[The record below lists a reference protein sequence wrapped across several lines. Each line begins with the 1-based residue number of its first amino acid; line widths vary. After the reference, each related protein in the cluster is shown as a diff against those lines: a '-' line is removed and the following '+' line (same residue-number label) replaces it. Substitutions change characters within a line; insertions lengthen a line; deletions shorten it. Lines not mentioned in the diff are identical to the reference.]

1 MKGFLIKW
9 FANIIALM
17 AVVCIIPGI
26 KVDTWQTLIIAA
38 LMLGMVNAF
47 LRPLI
52 IFFTLPLHIFSL
64 GFFTLIVNGL
74 LFYGVS
80 KAIQGFGVSDL
91 RSAFWGAL
99 FFSIIS
105 FVLSLLINPQGKI
118 EMHSYHSASRRSSKY
133 KDVIDVRGE
142 TEKKGA

>member
-9 FANIIALM
+9 LANIIALM

-26 KVDTWQTLIIAA
+26 KVDTWQTLTIAA
-38 LMLGMVNAF
+38 LMLGLVNAF

-52 IFFTLPLHIFSL
+52 ILFTLPLHILSL

-80 KAIQGFGVSDL
+80 KAIKGFGVSDL
-91 RSAFWGAL
+91 ASAFWGAL

-105 FVLSLLINPQGKI
+105 FVLSLFISPQGKL
-118 EMHSYHSASRRSSKY
+118 ELRFRHDASWRKPKY
-133 KDVIDVRGE
+133 KNVIDVEGK
-142 TEKKGA
+142 TEK